1 MMVGMRGKGFI
12 LGLEKVKIVDEM
24 AATRSYLFHVSNFVH
39 QHFLLIKRK
48 LKGNRMSETQK
59 KKIKSWQQKNSH
71 VGLISMVAFI
81 FQFVVMYAYIIQI
94 KCLKLL
100 SQQNWSTAHVGHTA
114 YGLL

>member
-24 AATRSYLFHVSNFVH
+24 AATCSYLFHVSNFVH

-59 KKIKSWQQKNSH
+59 LKKKIKS
-71 VGLISMVAFI
+71 
-81 FQFVVMYAYIIQI
+81 
-94 KCLKLL
+94 
-100 SQQNWSTAHVGHTA
+100 
-114 YGLL
+114 

>member
-1 MMVGMRGKGFI
+1 MVFGMKEKGFI

-59 KKIKSWQQKNSH
+59 NSH

-81 FQFVVMYAYIIQI
+81 FQFVVMYAYITQI

>member
-1 MMVGMRGKGFI
+1 MVFGMREKGFI

-59 KKIKSWQQKNSH
+59 LKKKNKI
-71 VGLISMVAFI
+71 LTA
-81 FQFVVMYAYIIQI
+81 
-94 KCLKLL
+94 KKL
-100 SQQNWSTAHVGHTA
+100 SCGFD
-114 YGLL
+114 

>member
-1 MMVGMRGKGFI
+1 MVFGMREKGFI

-59 KKIKSWQQKNSH
+59 KKILTAKE
-71 VGLISMVAFI
+71 
-81 FQFVVMYAYIIQI
+81 
-94 KCLKLL
+94 L
-100 SQQNWSTAHVGHTA
+100 SCGFD
-114 YGLL
+114 

>member
-59 KKIKSWQQKNSH
+59 LQKKNKILTAK
-71 VGLISMVAFI
+71 
-81 FQFVVMYAYIIQI
+81 
-94 KCLKLL
+94 KL
-100 SQQNWSTAHVGHTA
+100 SCGFD
-114 YGLL
+114 

>member
-39 QHFLLIKRK
+39 KHFLLIKRK

-59 KKIKSWQQKNSH
+59 KK
-71 VGLISMVAFI
+71 
-81 FQFVVMYAYIIQI
+81 
-94 KCLKLL
+94 
-100 SQQNWSTAHVGHTA
+100 
-114 YGLL
+114 

>member
-59 KKIKSWQQKNSH
+59 KKKNLDSKKTLMW
-71 VGLISMVAFI
+71 VWLA
-81 FQFVVMYAYIIQI
+81 
-94 KCLKLL
+94 
-100 SQQNWSTAHVGHTA
+100 W
-114 YGLL
+114 

>member
-59 KKIKSWQQKNSH
+59 KKKSWQQKNSH

-81 FQFVVMYAYIIQI
+81 FQFVVMYTYIIQI

>member
-1 MMVGMRGKGFI
+1 MLFGMREKGFI

-59 KKIKSWQQKNSH
+59 KKSWQQKNSH

-81 FQFVVMYAYIIQI
+81 FQFVVMYAYITQI